1 MNHVTKHGM
10 FPQIFIYYIKIIFI
24 SPQKNKKKRK
34 KEKKKRKKQKQD
46 AVTLDSNSDSWT
58 FKVSTCLFPFSFL
71 GKWVIWTLSC

>member
-34 KEKKKRKKQKQD
+34 KKKKR
-46 AVTLDSNSDSWT
+46 
-58 FKVSTCLFPFSFL
+58 
-71 GKWVIWTLSC
+71 GKNKSKMQSR